1 MTNAYDTRDLDD
13 DPRAQLLRRGDSRDS
28 MPEAAAIRSRLA
40 ASLRASVD
48 ESQNL
53 ATSYSNLSHTL
64 EVCLFS
70 WRRRSDYNK
79 GATHVWKYRS
89 STSTRV
95 VRPQWR

>member
-13 DPRAQLLRRGDSRDS
+13 DPRAQPLRRGDSIDS

-53 ATSYSNLSHTL
+53 ATFYSNLSHTL
-64 EVCLFS
+64 EACLS
-70 WRRRSDYNK
+70 QLEAK
-79 GATHVWKYRS
+79 K
-89 STSTRV
+89 
-95 VRPQWR
+95 